1 MNAPD
6 KIYMPNEL
14 LSEDWQR
21 HIEGQD
27 TCYLNKQKLV
37 NFIEDCIAENLE
49 NTTQENRDN
58 HEGYHQA
65 CWDILYFIKQA
76 SK

>member
-1 MNAPD
+1 MKAPD

-27 TCYLNKQKLV
+27 TCYIRKKTLIDYV
-37 NFIEDCIAENLE
+37 VDCIAENLE
-49 NTTQENRDN
+49 DTTPENRDN

-65 CWDILYFIKQA
+65 CWDILRLLKRI
-76 SK
+76 